1 MGGALQQRR
10 PENDR
15 NLKIRTLTAV
25 ISVTLALGFLL
36 LAYLLLQIRLV
47 GQLNPQQAWYLQ
59 WALHGVGATF
69 FIVLLTVSY
78 IRRTVIAPVTRLMR
92 HAEQVAA
99 GNYAARTEV
108 ETPNELAVLAAGFND
123 MSAAIESDIAQRRQV
138 EADLLEAKNRLE
150 ALAHQDG
157 LTGLPNRRRFDDGLD
172 KEWRRARREQQALA
186 ALMMD
191 IDYFKGYNDH
201 YGHGAGDEC
210 LKRVAAA
217 LAGALVR
224 PGDLV
229 ARYGG
234 EEFVAL
240 LPDTDL
246 EGARL
251 VAGHLRSAVEAL
263 ALPHEKSQAASCVTV
278 SIGCASLMPAPDDT
292 PAQLLEAADRM
303 LYQAKSGGRNRVAPV
318 EG

>member
-1 MGGALQQRR
+1 M
-10 PENDR
+10 
-15 NLKIRTLTAV
+15 
-25 ISVTLALGFLL
+25 
-36 LAYLLLQIRLV
+36 
-47 GQLNPQQAWYLQ
+47 
-59 WALHGVGATF
+59 ALHGVGATF
-69 FIVLLTVSY
+69 YRSPDGQL
-78 IRRTVIAPVTRLMR
+78 IRRTVIALVTCPVR
-92 HAEQVAA
+92 HADQAAA
-99 GNYAARTEV
+99 GNYAARAEI
-108 ETPNELAVLAAGFND
+108 ETANELAVLAAGFND
-123 MSAAIESDIAQRRQV
+123 MSAAIESDTPSAGWKRPARQ
-138 EADLLEAKNRLE
+138 DRLE

-246 EGARL
+246 EGAPCREDR
-251 VAGHLRSAVEAL
+251 AAPSKPWRC
-263 ALPHEKSQAASCVTV
+263 PMKSQAAAGDRQHRLCQPVP
-278 SIGCASLMPAPDDT
+278 GPKASWRNCSKPPTACCTRP
-292 PAQLLEAADRM
+292 
-303 LYQAKSGGRNRVAPV
+303 SSGRNRLRRSRADRLPLRRAATLPQPSAPLAGDLIPEKGV
-318 EG
+318 LAITVCAIALVVCYCYR